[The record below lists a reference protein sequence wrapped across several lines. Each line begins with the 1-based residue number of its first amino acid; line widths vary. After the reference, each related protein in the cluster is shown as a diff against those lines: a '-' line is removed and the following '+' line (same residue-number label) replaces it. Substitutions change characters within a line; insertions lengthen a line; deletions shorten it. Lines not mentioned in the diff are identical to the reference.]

1 VFYFPN
7 LPRASQ
13 NRRQAF
19 KSPPVEASDISYFDF
34 RHFRIIIAS
43 METIIFKA
51 PVGTKARLKSINAN
65 ISELL
70 REETEKIIAR
80 KRDLSAYEK
89 AKHLCGIFKGAP
101 RNLSTS
107 KDYLKQYAKKGH
119 R

>member
-1 VFYFPN
+1 
-7 LPRASQ
+7 
-13 NRRQAF
+13 
-19 KSPPVEASDISYFDF
+19 
-34 RHFRIIIAS
+34 